1 MIKQLGNLPETM
13 VGFSAEGDVTK
24 EDFENIVLPACE
36 KIIEQTGR
44 LNYLIV
50 LNTPLSHFTYEA
62 WMQDVYLGL
71 EHLFKWNRG
80 AVVSDSESI
89 RTFTDIFSIFIPG
102 EFKGFEHSE
111 LQKAIDW
118 TSEKIN

>member
-1 MIKQLGNLPETM
+1 MIKQLDNLPGTM

-24 EDFENIVLPACE
+24 EDFESIVLPACE
-36 KIIEQTGR
+36 KIIEATGR

-50 LNTPLSHFTYEA
+50 LNTPLSNFSYGA
-62 WMQDVYLGL
+62 WMQDAYLGI

-80 AVVSDSESI
+80 AVVSDAESV
-89 RTFTDIFSIFIPG
+89 RTFTDIFSLFVPG

-118 TSEKIN
+118 TSEK